1 MRDFSIDLVW
11 AKIQMAITGIGGWL
25 GYFVGGVDGLMTTL
39 IIFMVID
46 YITGL
51 MCAVAD
57 KKLSSAVGFKG
68 ICKKVLI
75 ILLVGVAH
83 IVDLH
88 VVGTGSAL
96 RSAVV
101 CFYLSN
107 EGVSLLENTAH
118 LGLPIPE
125 KLKDILSQLHGREE
139 VKVDAKE
146 DLMSWTKKNRK
157 PSSTSCPN
165 CPRNWSFSLV
175 SRHTAWFTQLRHIYT
190 RPATTKAGM
199 SRHSMSGTAS
209 TCVINSGRT
218 RY

>member
-1 MRDFSIDLVW
+1 MRDFSIDLIW
-11 AKIQMAITGIGGWL
+11 TKLQMTFSIIGGWL
-25 GYFVGGVDGLMTTL
+25 GYFVGGVDGLLTAL
-39 IIFMVID
+39 IIFMAID

-68 ICKKVLI
+68 ICKKVLV

-107 EGVSLLENTAH
+107 EGVSLLENAAH
-118 LGLPIPE
+118 LGLPIPG
-125 KLKDILSQLHGREE
+125 KLKSVLEQLHDRND
-139 VKVDAKE
+139 KDNTT
-146 DLMSWTKKNRK
+146 D
-157 PSSTSCPN
+157 TSN
-165 CPRNWSFSLV
+165 
-175 SRHTAWFTQLRHIYT
+175 
-190 RPATTKAGM
+190 GE
-199 SRHSMSGTAS
+199 
-209 TCVINSGRT
+209 
-218 RY
+218 